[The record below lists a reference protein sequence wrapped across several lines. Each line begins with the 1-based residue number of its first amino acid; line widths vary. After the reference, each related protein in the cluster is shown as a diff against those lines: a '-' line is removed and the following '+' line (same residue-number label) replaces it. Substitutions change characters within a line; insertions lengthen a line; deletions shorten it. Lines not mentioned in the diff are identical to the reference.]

1 MIVCVIQLMIA
12 CRNDIVNEENI
23 SENSGLVFISSA
35 KNKINLFFLSFAFR
49 RCTIFKLVF
58 SNQFCRERER
68 EKNNCNLIC
77 TQSCEEVNTF
87 FPHVKD
93 KLSDSNLIQL

>member
-58 SNQFCRERER
+58 SNHLSRER
-68 EKNNCNLIC
+68 KKQL
-77 TQSCEEVNTF
+77 QSYLHTVM
-87 FPHVKD
+87 
-93 KLSDSNLIQL
+93 LGSQ